1 VAERIKA
8 VATNEG
14 FEIIANREG
23 LLGLADI
30 CRRLAAL
37 PEDDNEAQRLGN
49 HYHYAPWMNNAE
61 DDSIAFTILYRPNL
75 DTGVS
80 PSEGQ

>member
-1 VAERIKA
+1 MAERIKA
-8 VATNEG
+8 VVTNDG

-30 CRRLAAL
+30 CQRLAAL
-37 PEDDNEAQRLGN
+37 PEDPEESRRLGN

-61 DDSIAFTILYRPNL
+61 DESLAFMIVYQPEL
-75 DTGVS
+75 
-80 PSEGQ
+80 

>member
-1 VAERIKA
+1 MPERIKA
-8 VATNEG
+8 VVTNDG

-30 CRRLAAL
+30 CQRLAAL
-37 PEDDNEAQRLGN
+37 PEDPEESRRLGN

-61 DDSIAFTILYRPNL
+61 DESLAFMIVYQPEL
-75 DTGVS
+75 
-80 PSEGQ
+80 

>member
-8 VATNEG
+8 IATENG

-37 PEDDNEAQRLGN
+37 PEDEREASRLGN
-49 HYHYAPWMNNAE
+49 HYHYAPWMNNA
-61 DDSIAFTILYRPNL
+61 DDGSIAFTILYRP
-75 DTGVS
+75 
-80 PSEGQ
+80 